1 MAPPFLKALN
11 TIIYPVQALLLLSVD
26 HLLNYLRE
34 IKFCES
40 TVCIYHVISVLSG
53 TKITFNIKIT
63 SFWQDSLLI
72 KNSLMFLQL
81 LKTSSNGLTE
91 GVGTKERRNSSTDS
105 GAGVNTVLLGLA
117 TADFFPNIEIG
128 SMGGRMDLF
137 LFPHHP
143 GDGGSRGRNIL
154 PKKGCPRWLENLH
167 WVFFLFGVV
176 EGNLCLDVCVIKPNF
191 LFCWAWFS
199 DGGSIGG

>member
-63 SFWQDSLLI
+63 SF
-72 KNSLMFLQL
+72 
-81 LKTSSNGLTE
+81 
-91 GVGTKERRNSSTDS
+91 
-105 GAGVNTVLLGLA
+105 
-117 TADFFPNIEIG
+117 
-128 SMGGRMDLF
+128 
-137 LFPHHP
+137 
-143 GDGGSRGRNIL
+143 
-154 PKKGCPRWLENLH
+154 
-167 WVFFLFGVV
+167 
-176 EGNLCLDVCVIKPNF
+176 
-191 LFCWAWFS
+191 
-199 DGGSIGG
+199 